1 MEKRDMYLML
11 KSIACVGNIA
21 IEKIENKLGD
31 LEVLFDLSDNEIYDL
46 ENLNLNI
53 KKNIVKYRSRAYLEQ
68 LKENLYKKQVD
79 FICCKDELY
88 PKKLKDIYNNPKVL
102 FYKGNIENI
111 DNNMSIAMVGSRKP
125 TYYGTICAQK
135 ISRQLSDVG
144 INIVSG
150 LAMGIDSY
158 SHLGCME
165 GKSKTIAV
173 LGSGIDNP
181 LPKKNIGLANKII
194 ESGGLLLSEYN
205 VDSYVKSSNFYCRNR
220 IVSGLSDGVVV
231 VEAAKKSGS
240 LITVEFAL
248 EQGKNV
254 FAIPGNINS
263 DLSKGCNKIIKEG
276 AKLVESTEDI
286 LEEYNID
293 ITNNIRE
300 VINTKQKK
308 LFDIDNFSFDAD
320 SKRIISLIKK
330 EGNLHIDKIC
340 DYTGIDIKAVNI
352 ILNKL
357 LLEDIIIEMNNK
369 TYSMNV

>member
-1 MEKRDMYLML
+1 M
-11 KSIACVGNIA
+11 
-21 IEKIENKLGD
+21 
-31 LEVLFDLSDNEIYDL
+31 
-46 ENLNLNI
+46 
-53 KKNIVKYRSRAYLEQ
+53 
-68 LKENLYKKQVD
+68 
-79 FICCKDELY
+79 
-88 PKKLKDIYNNPKVL
+88 
-102 FYKGNIENI
+102 
-111 DNNMSIAMVGSRKP
+111 
-125 TYYGTICAQK
+125 
-135 ISRQLSDVG
+135 
-144 INIVSG
+144 
-150 LAMGIDSY
+150 
-158 SHLGCME
+158 
-165 GKSKTIAV
+165 
-173 LGSGIDNP
+173 GSGIDNP

-205 VDSYVKSSNFYCRNR
+205 VDSYVKSSNFFCRNR

-276 AKLVESTEDI
+276 AKLIESTEDI

-293 ITNNIRE
+293 ITNNICE
-300 VINTKQKK
+300 VINTKQKN

-340 DYTGIDIKAVNI
+340 DYTGIDIKTVNI